1 MFGGRNTTHRDLL
14 KLHTPARSFPEDNDS
29 SAPCRVSLEPA
40 LWAAVLVDSNDL
52 RPCQAVAPA
61 SDDRGDEEAP
71 AVRDPHERPKR
82 CPTMGGCHQDHRR
95 RRRARPVSTGIEVGT
110 VDVERCRARGCKSDK
125 TNRRQG
131 QPLYDTLGPESDGLP
146 RRGL

>member
-82 CPTMGGCHQDHRR
+82 CPTMGGVSPGSPTSSSGTACQHRYRSRHRR
-95 RRRARPVSTGIEVGT
+95 CRTMPRPRVQ
-110 VDVERCRARGCKSDK
+110 ERQDEPK
-125 TNRRQG
+125 TRTA
-131 QPLYDTLGPESDGLP
+131 LV
-146 RRGL
+146 